1 MKFSQ
6 LFAPTLKEDPRE
18 AEVTSHRLLL
28 RAGFIR
34 KLAAGIYDYLPL
46 GLRTM
51 QRIETIVRE
60 EMNRAGAQE
69 VLLPAVQPAE
79 IWQESGRWS
88 FYGPELL
95 RFTDRKG
102 GEFCMGPTHEEVIT
116 DLVRNEIRS
125 YRQLPLNLYQ
135 IQTKFRDEIRPRAGL
150 MRGREFVMKDAYS
163 FDTDVETAKASYEA
177 MYEAYNRIFARCGL
191 DFRPVEA
198 DTGNIGGS
206 MSHEFQV
213 LADTG
218 EDAIVSCPD
227 CGYTANVEK
236 AELQVATREV
246 AAGSGAAL
254 EKIATPGHRTIG
266 EVTAFLGV
274 PATSMIKTL
283 VFLAD
288 EAPVVVLIRGDLEVN
303 EIKVKAATGATT
315 LHMANDTTVAEVTGA
330 PVGFAGPVGL
340 EGVRVIADWSVAGI
354 GDAVTGA
361 NEKDAHYKNVDLTRD
376 VGEIEWTDLRLAG
389 AGDPCGRCGGGF
401 EFFRGIEV
409 GHVFLLGTKYSV
421 PMGAT
426 FLDAEGAEQPMVM
439 GCYGIGITR
448 IMSAA
453 IEQNHDDNGI
463 IWPTAIAPFHVQ
475 VMPLQLNN
483 DEVVAA
489 GESIYAALR
498 DAGLDVLLDD
508 RDMRAGVKFKDADLV
523 GVPWRV
529 VIGSR
534 GLKSG
539 EVEFKHRSW
548 DKAEMV
554 SVDDI
559 VERVVS
565 EVRAA
570 MEASTNG

>member
-1 MKFSQ
+1 MKFSL

-34 KLAAGIYDYLPL
+34 KLAAGIYDFLPL

-51 QRIETIVRE
+51 QRIEAIVRE

-102 GEFCMGPTHEEVIT
+102 GEFCMGPTHEEVVT
-116 DLVRNEIRS
+116 DLVRHEIRS

-163 FDTDVETAKASYEA
+163 FDVDVDAATSSYEA
-177 MYEAYNRIFARCGL
+177 MYDAYNRIFARCGL

-213 LADTG
+213 LAETG

-236 AELQVATREV
+236 AELQVTSREI
-246 AAGSGAAL
+246 APGSGAAL
-254 EKIATPGHRTIG
+254 EKVATPAKRTID

-288 EAPVVVLIRGDLEVN
+288 EQPVVVLMRGDLEVN
-303 EIKVKAATGATT
+303 EIKVKAVTGATT
-315 LHMANDTTVAEVTGA
+315 LHMANDTTVSEVTGA

-340 EGVRVIADWSVAGI
+340 EGVRVLADWSVAGI

-361 NEKDAHYKNVDLTRD
+361 NEADAHYINVDLSRD
-376 VGEIEWTDLRLAG
+376 VGDIEWADLRLAG
-389 AGDPCGRCGGGF
+389 AGDPCGRCGGSF

-426 FLDAEGAEQPMVM
+426 FLDADGAEQPMVM

-463 IWPTAIAPFHVQ
+463 VWPTAIAPFHVQ
-475 VMPLQLNN
+475 VMPLQLK
-483 DEVVAA
+483 DDAVVAE
-489 GESIYAALR
+489 GDRIYDALR
-498 DAGLDVLLDD
+498 AAGLDVLLDD
-508 RDMRAGVKFKDADLV
+508 RDMRPGVKFKDADLV

-534 GLKSG
+534 GLKAG

-548 DKAEMV
+548 PKAEMV
-554 SVDDI
+554 PVAEIVD
-559 VERVVS
+559 RVTA
-565 EVRAA
+565 EVNRALQG
-570 MEASTNG
+570 ASDG